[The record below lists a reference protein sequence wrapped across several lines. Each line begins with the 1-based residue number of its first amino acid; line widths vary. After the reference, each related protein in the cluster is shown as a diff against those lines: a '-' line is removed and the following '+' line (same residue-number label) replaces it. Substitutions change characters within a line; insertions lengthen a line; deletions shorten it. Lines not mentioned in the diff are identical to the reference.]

1 VIAVADEECCQLV
14 QAHIALADNVA
25 HTAETDQRLKDHS
38 KTTIAL
44 YQYPRSVIFVCALQV
59 NHHLL
64 QMA

>member
-1 VIAVADEECCQLV
+1 V
-14 QAHIALADNVA
+14 QANIALADNVA

-59 NHHLL
+59 NHHLQ